1 MQPPDSEHLDVIF
14 SALSDPVR
22 RAMLAR
28 LAQGE
33 SSVSELAA
41 PFAMSLPAISRHVR
55 VLEDAG
61 LLTRRREGR
70 IHWLTLAPSPLRHA
84 AGWLGD
90 YASFF
95 GDSHDLS
102 SAYSCTSE

>member
-1 MQPPDSEHLDVIF
+1 MTDHLDATF

-33 SSVSELAA
+33 ASVSELAA
-41 PFAMSLPAISRHVR
+41 PFNMSLPAVSRHVR

-61 LLTRRREGR
+61 LLTRRRDGR
-70 IHWLTLAPSPLRHA
+70 IHWLSLATQPLEQAAQWLADYERFFSRPLHAPSPLPES
-84 AGWLGD
+84 GD
-90 YASFF
+90 
-95 GDSHDLS
+95 
-102 SAYSCTSE
+102 